1 MKKKNIIILT
11 IIIILIAIIAGF
23 FIYKKIEQE
32 SRKYEIATISQYNYV
47 VVRENDKYGV
57 LNTEGNKIVETEYD
71 NVIIPNPEKA
81 VFICYE
87 GENTKVLNENA
98 ETIFTEYEGI
108 EPLRLKNISEDLM
121 YEKTTLKYK
130 KDDKYGII
138 NLDGKKITNAIY
150 EEIDTLQYKEG
161 ELLVKKDGKYGIINI
176 NGGTLVKPI
185 YDSVEADKYY
195 EEGNSYKNA
204 GYIVSETTEEG
215 YRYGYVN
222 TDGKEIMETKYND
235 LYRITEAPN
244 NDIYIICAENGKYGL
259 FKNGKQILSNEYQ
272 TLTYNES
279 NNTITALKGKKYG
292 VFSMDGNEIV
302 PIEYTQINITG
313 NYIYATGTD
322 GNVKI
327 FDSNGNEQQDMNQNL
342 AILNIQNTDYEIN
355 IQTENNQTR
364 YSIYQNGNKITN
376 NDYIYI
382 EYLGE
387 NYFIA
392 SNTDGKLGIINDK
405 EENQTD
411 FVYNSI
417 QKIDDTNMIQAYN
430 NTTKI
435 TEIYSKDIKKIC
447 ELENATV
454 ETEKGYIKL
463 YNDQQTKYITLD
475 GIEKQNTEIFAN
487 NKIFASSSNNKW
499 GFVDKEGNVVIGY
512 DYDKVTEVNEFGFA
526 GIQKDG
532 KWGVINGDG
541 QIILEPTYELNE
553 NEPKFIGQ
561 YYQVIYGNG
570 EIYYTGK

>member
-1 MKKKNIIILT
+1 
-11 IIIILIAIIAGF
+11 
-23 FIYKKIEQE
+23 
-32 SRKYEIATISQYNYV
+32 
-47 VVRENDKYGV
+47 
-57 LNTEGNKIVETEYD
+57 
-71 NVIIPNPEKA
+71 
-81 VFICYE
+81 
-87 GENTKVLNENA
+87 
-98 ETIFTEYEGI
+98 
-108 EPLRLKNISEDLM
+108 M

-322 GNVKI
+322 ENVKI
-327 FDSNGNEQQDMNQNL
+327 FDSNGNEQQGMSQN
-342 AILNIQNTDYEIN
+342 
-355 IQTENNQTR
+355 
-364 YSIYQNGNKITN
+364 
-376 NDYIYI
+376 
-382 EYLGE
+382 
-387 NYFIA
+387 
-392 SNTDGKLGIINDK
+392 
-405 EENQTD
+405 
-411 FVYNSI
+411 
-417 QKIDDTNMIQAYN
+417 
-430 NTTKI
+430 
-435 TEIYSKDIKKIC
+435 
-447 ELENATV
+447 
-454 ETEKGYIKL
+454 
-463 YNDQQTKYITLD
+463 
-475 GIEKQNTEIFAN
+475 
-487 NKIFASSSNNKW
+487 
-499 GFVDKEGNVVIGY
+499 
-512 DYDKVTEVNEFGFA
+512 
-526 GIQKDG
+526 
-532 KWGVINGDG
+532 
-541 QIILEPTYELNE
+541 
-553 NEPKFIGQ
+553 
-561 YYQVIYGNG
+561 
-570 EIYYTGK
+570 